1 MKSLGGDAAVM
12 YAKDI
17 FIAWKLLI
25 GSVGVAFVIA
35 VIYLILLQLIGGAMI
50 WLSFALALVGTG
62 VGGVYAFMYSSKMRE
77 NNPADPTAD
86 YVLYGAYTAWGLCAV
101 VLCIFC
107 CCF

>member
-35 VIYLILLQLIGGAMI
+35 VIYLILL
-50 WLSFALALVGTG
+50 
-62 VGGVYAFMYSSKMRE
+62 
-77 NNPADPTAD
+77 
-86 YVLYGAYTAWGLCAV
+86 
-101 VLCIFC
+101 
-107 CCF
+107 